1 MSSVTPTV
9 STAAATEATS
19 PATVVPEAL
28 DTAPADSEASSGT
41 MRAAVV
47 SSFTEPITVQDV
59 PVPVPGPGQVLVR
72 IEMSGLC
79 HTDIHAARGDWPV
92 KPTLPFIPG
101 HEGIGRVD
109 GLGPGVTAPGIG
121 TRVALAWLGS
131 ACGSCRY
138 CVTGRENLC
147 LAQKNTGYAVNG
159 AHAEYAV
166 IDARFAVPVPDSV
179 TSLDAAPLTCAGV
192 TTYAA
197 IKAAHVTPSE
207 RVAVFGIGGLGH
219 LAIQY
224 ARLVGAEVIAVD
236 VSDEK
241 LKLATMLG
249 ADHVVNAAKTDP
261 VEAIRALGGAD
272 ACIVLAVAPAVFDQ
286 SYRALARGGRLV
298 LVSLPKDGTLTF
310 PVFDT
315 VLNGIEIIG
324 SIVGTRED
332 LAEVFRLH
340 ALGRT
345 TVVAQTRD
353 LSTAASSMQEVLD
366 GSVPARLVFDFDIE
380 NTD

>member
-1 MSSVTPTV
+1 M
-9 STAAATEATS
+9 
-19 PATVVPEAL
+19 
-28 DTAPADSEASSGT
+28 
-41 MRAAVV
+41 MRAALV
-47 SSFTEPITVQDV
+47 SSFTEPIAVRDV
-59 PVPVPGPGQVLVR
+59 PVPIPGPGQVLVR

-79 HTDIHAARGDWPV
+79 HTDIHAAHGDWPV
-92 KPTLPFIPG
+92 KPSLPFIPG

-109 GLGPGVTAPGIG
+109 GLGEGVSVPAIG

-131 ACGSCRY
+131 ACGSCRF
-138 CVTGRENLC
+138 CETGRENLC
-147 LAQKNTGYAVNG
+147 LAQTNTGYSANG
-159 AHAEYAV
+159 SHAEYTV
-166 IDARFAVPVPDSV
+166 IDARFAVPVPEPITSV
-179 TSLDAAPLTCAGV
+179 DAAPLTCAGV

-197 IKAAHVTPSE
+197 IKAARVTPSE

-219 LAIQY
+219 LAVQY
-224 ARLVGAEVIAVD
+224 ARLVGAEVIAIDVD
-236 VSDEK
+236 DEK

-249 ADHVVNAAKTDP
+249 ADHVINAAKEDP
-261 VEAIRALGGAD
+261 VEVIRALGGAD
-272 ACIVLAVAPAVFDQ
+272 ASVVLAVAPSVFDQ
-286 SYRALARGGRLV
+286 AYRALARGGRLV

-345 TVVAQTRD
+345 TVVAQTRP
-353 LSTAASSMQEVLD
+353 LSAAAAAMQEVLD
-366 GSVPARLVFDFDIE
+366 GSVPARLVFDLDLE
-380 NTD
+380 RSGDGALAS